1 MRKLNAAALSGLV
14 FAIGC
19 APAASRAQSSVTLY
33 GAIDTAVG
41 FVSNAGGTSSA
52 NRVGFINSNIQT
64 SSWGL
69 KGNEDLGGGLSAVF
83 NLQSAF
89 NPSTGSLSE
98 SGVEFGE
105 QAYVGLSSTR
115 YGTLT
120 FGRQFD
126 PVTDQLE
133 PLTADIYFG
142 ALFSTV
148 GNVDNYDA
156 LLHVN
161 NSIKYVSPVLDGFQF
176 EGMAALNGVAGS
188 VSAGSVYSLGASYTN
203 NGFSIAGGY
212 TVNKVDNTTTLVDGV
227 PTTTSSTSADGLAY
241 NNPIVQFENI
251 ESNEIGRIGGQ
262 YVFGPFIAG
271 AAYSNSRFRQ
281 FGTDATLTF
290 NSGSAFL
297 HYAVNSA
304 LSLAGGYSYTRAT
317 GEGAAASYNQI
328 SLASDY
334 YFSKRTDVYVSAV
347 YQRANGQTLSNS
359 GDLVNATASV
369 GDEGFY
375 GTSREQALAV
385 LGMRHRF

>member
-1 MRKLNAAALSGLV
+1 MRKLRAAALSGFVLTTG
-14 FAIGC
+14 FA
-19 APAASRAQSSVTLY
+19 PVVSYAQSSVTLY

-41 FVSNAGGTSSA
+41 FVTNAGGTSSA

-89 NPSTGSLSE
+89 DPSTGALTE
-98 SGVEFGE
+98 EGVGFAM
-105 QAYVGLSSTR
+105 QSYVGLASDR
-115 YGTLT
+115 YGTFT
-120 FGRQFD
+120 FGRQYD
-126 PVTDQLE
+126 PITDQLE
-133 PLTADIYFG
+133 PLTGDIYFG

-156 LLHVN
+156 LLHIN
-161 NSIKYVSPVLDGFQF
+161 NSIKYVSPVLGGFQF

-188 VSAGSVYSLGASYTN
+188 VSAGSVYSVAASYTS
-203 NGFSIAGGY
+203 GTFSFAAGY
-212 TVNKVDNTTTLVDGV
+212 MVNKVDNNTALVGGI

-241 NNPIVQFENI
+241 DNPIVQFENVT
-251 ESNEIGRIGGQ
+251 SNEIGRIGGQ
-262 YVFGPFIAG
+262 YVFGPFIVG

-281 FGTDATLTF
+281 FASDATLTF
-290 NSGSAFL
+290 NSGAAFV

-304 LSLAGGYSYTRAT
+304 LSLAAGYSYTKAT
-317 GEGAAASYNQI
+317 GEGAGASYNQI

-334 YFSKRTDVYVSAV
+334 NLSKRTDIYAGAV
-347 YQRANGQTLSNS
+347 FQRANGQTLDNA
-359 GDLVNATASV
+359 GNLVTATASV

-375 GTSREQALAV
+375 GTSREQTLAV